1 MYCSNVV
8 ICTSTY
14 LSSEVQQ
21 IQGKRSDEMAVES
34 PRLDILVKN
43 TSPIGNKVMLIVV
56 CDHIGLQN
64 HVREQNS
71 ISKVV
76 NQESE

>member
-1 MYCSNVV
+1 MYRSSVV
-8 ICTSTY
+8 ICTTY

-34 PRLDILVKN
+34 PRLDILVVN
-43 TSPIGNKVMLIVV
+43 TSPIANKVMLIVV